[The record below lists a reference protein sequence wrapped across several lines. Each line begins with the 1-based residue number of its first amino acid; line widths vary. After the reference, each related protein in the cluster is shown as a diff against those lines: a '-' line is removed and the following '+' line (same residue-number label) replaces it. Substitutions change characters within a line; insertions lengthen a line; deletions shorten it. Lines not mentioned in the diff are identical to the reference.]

1 MYAQVT
7 HLLIPLG
14 KQEEVREFVKSHYFK
29 NIQVRDGF
37 IMAHLLEA
45 IDDPLVIQIITYWQ
59 NQQTL
64 EHARRTGSLQQTVQF
79 LAASIPDVRIQ
90 RQAYLVTA
98 SVDHKA

>member
-1 MYAQVT
+1 MYAQMT

-29 NIQVRDGF
+29 NIQDREGF

-64 EHARRTGSLQQTVQF
+64 ENARRTGSLQQTVQF

-90 RQAYLVTA
+90 RQAYLVTV
-98 SVDHKA
+98 SVDETA

>member
-1 MYAQVT
+1 MYAQMT

-14 KQEEVREFVKSHYFK
+14 KQKEVREFVKNHYFK
-29 NIQVRDGF
+29 NIQDREGF
-37 IMAHLLEA
+37 VMAHLLEA

-64 EHARRTGSLQQTVQF
+64 EDARKTGSLQQTVQL
-79 LAASIPDVRIQ
+79 LAVHVPDVRIQ

-98 SVDHKA
+98 SVEDKA